1 MKKTLTLLVTIIG
14 SVTLTCPLY
23 AADKADRHN
32 IKSDIDGD
40 KIQKQDSSQQMD
52 PDASNLKNEF
62 RKLLLIYN
70 PW

>member
-1 MKKTLTLLVTIIG
+1 M
-14 SVTLTCPLY
+14 
-23 AADKADRHN
+23 DKNMTDKIRHN
-32 IKSDIDGD
+32 IKSDTDGD